1 MLRRLIDLPGMAELE
16 RAALMN
22 PRHADPDARAHYPEI
37 DRLSLALFGLTADQ
51 ADDAPRPPG
60 WDGPERAP
68 LRDQV
73 LAFEREGW
81 DVTERRRPLR
91 MLGHVN
97 VQLWLALRGVAG
109 RLPSAAAAAV
119 DDEDAAGAGWASSL
133 QADAA
138 RFRRDRR

>member
-16 RAALMN
+16 RSALMN

-37 DRLSLALFGLTADQ
+37 DRCSISLFGLTAEE
-51 ADDAPRPPG
+51 ADDAARPPG
-60 WDGPERAP
+60 WDGADRAP
-68 LRDQV
+68 LREQV
-73 LAFEREGW
+73 AAFEREGW

-91 MLGHVN
+91 MLGHFN

-109 RLPSAAAAAV
+109 RLPAPPVSAA
-119 DDEDAAGAGWASSL
+119 DDEDAPAAGWAASL
-133 QADAA
+133 QADAT